1 MEDKNL
7 SSRVEALTAVFIGE
21 ESLVIQCANI
31 WRERNHE
38 ILAVVSATP
47 QIIEWAQQE
56 SLRVVAPGKALVES
70 LKGVESDYL
79 FSVANLS
86 ILPDELIAKARRGAI
101 NFHDG
106 PLPDYAGMYTPVWAL
121 LNGKQEYGVSFHE
134 ISGGVDE
141 GDVMAQ
147 RRFEIQDGET
157 SFTLNAKNFEAGIG
171 AFAEL
176 VEQLE
181 SGQPQRLPQD
191 LTKREYFGRYDRPP
205 SFCAI
210 DLEGPGEQAA
220 RLVRALDFGP
230 YANPVGSAKLMHQG
244 RAIVLGGAELS
255 DTEASSPAGTLLSIE
270 GDSLTFQASDGPI
283 SFRGLRTL
291 GGTELSG
298 TEAAVHLGLRRG
310 DLCVG
315 PAAEQRAK
323 WTELGEPTARAEAR
337 WVKQLSTLDA
347 VEFPFGSAHGDDLDH
362 SPRARLTVAAP
373 RGPDDG
379 SAPDQL
385 LSAVALFLARLSRQE
400 SFDVALLDPAIA
412 ERAAEAPSLFHVEV
426 PWRIPALSTDVSAR
440 DASTKLRSALE
451 RYRRRGPF
459 LNEVTQRHRLLNSAP
474 ALEDGTLLPI
484 LLGRVDDVASF
495 VAPRGVWLAF
505 VTDASAQSVTI
516 EFDQRSVSLEDADHV
531 AALLERWLGRV
542 SETPD
547 APFREIPLLSDPEH
561 RRVIGDWNATD
572 RDYPSGQTIVQLFE
586 AQVQRTPNAEA
597 IVCEGQSYTYREL
610 NARANQLAAYLR
622 GLGVGPDVMVGVY
635 VERSLDMIVSVY
647 GVMKAGGAYV
657 PLDPSYPRDRIA
669 FMIEDSEVPV
679 VLTQGALA
687 HRVAGGAAKC
697 VSVDTDWG
705 EISTQSEDNLSG
717 GAEPHHLAY
726 VIYTSGSTGKP
737 KGVMVEHRNVVNFFA
752 GMDDEIAH
760 DPPGVWLAVTSLSF
774 DISVL
779 ELHWTLCRGFKVV
792 LHVDRDKGATRS
804 QRKGGANSGKQ
815 IGFGMFFW
823 GNDEAHGSG
832 KYELMIESAKY
843 ADENGFSFVSTPE
856 RHFHAFG
863 GPFPNPSV
871 TGAALA
877 MVTKNVEIRSGSCVL
892 PLHHPVRVAEE
903 WAVVDNLSDGRTGLA
918 VAAGWQPND
927 FVIRPAGFKNAKARM
942 FEDIDILRRLWRGES
957 VEFENPLGDGVMT
970 STLPRPVQPELPI
983 WVTTAGN
990 VETYEMAGRVGA
1002 NVLTHLLGQTVAEV
1016 AEKVRAY
1023 RNARAEAGLDPAAGK
1038 VTLMLHTLVGD
1049 DEDEVRNLVRQPMK
1063 DYLKSSVGLV
1073 KGFAWSFPAF
1083 RRPEGVSQTDDVT
1096 LDHLTEEEMDA
1107 LIEHAFE
1114 RYYENSGL
1122 FGTPERCVEMV
1133 DQVRE
1138 AGIDEIACLID
1149 YGVPAADVQ
1158 PRLPLIAHVMQEANA
1173 AAEAAPEGDHGLAA
1187 LVSRHAVT
1195 HFQCTPSMAR
1205 MMTMHDDM
1213 RAALGNVEHIMV
1225 GGEAFPVSLA
1235 HALDGVAT
1243 GKVTNMYGPT
1253 ETTIWSSTQRV
1264 SGKPD
1269 SIYVGKPIANTQ
1281 FYIVDD
1287 NLQPTP
1293 LGVPGELLIGGDGV
1307 TRGYYN
1313 RQELT
1318 DERFVALEFTEAD
1331 RRRAYRTGDLAR
1343 YLEDGTVDLLG
1354 RMDFQVKIR
1363 GHRIE
1368 LGEIETALGQQPG
1381 VRECVVVAQADSGGD
1396 LRLIGY
1402 VVPAGEGPDDA
1413 TLREALRA
1421 RLPAFMVPS
1430 VFARLPSFP
1439 LTPNGKIDRKALKPP
1454 TTRVQAG
1461 DKSAEGPTGA
1471 LESSIA
1477 EVWERVLQVSGIGRD
1492 QNFFDIGGHS
1502 LLAVQVHRTL
1512 RETLEQPVSLTDLY
1526 RFPTIASLARFLG
1539 GDGPARTIGE
1549 ATDRGSRR
1557 REAMSRRRKVRRN

>member
-1 MEDKNL
+1 MEDENL
-7 SSRVEALTAVFIGE
+7 KSRAEAMTAVFIGE

-47 QIIEWAQQE
+47 QIVEWAQQE
-56 SLRVVAPGKALVES
+56 AILVVAPGKALVES
-70 LKGVESDYL
+70 LEGVEPDYL
-79 FSVANLS
+79 FSIANLS
-86 ILPDELIAKARRGAI
+86 ILPDALIAKARRGAI

-147 RRFEIQDGET
+147 RRFEIQEGET
-157 SFTLNAKNFEAGIG
+157 SFTLNAKNFEAGID

-181 SGQPQRLPQD
+181 SGNPQRLPQD
-191 LTKREYFGRYDRPP
+191 LSKREYFGRYDRPP
-205 SFCAI
+205 SLCAV
-210 DLEGPGEQAA
+210 DLDAPAEQAA
-220 RLVRALDFGP
+220 HLVRALDFGP
-230 YANPVGSAKLMHQG
+230 YTNPVGAAKLMHQG

-255 DTEASSPAGTLLSIE
+255 DAAASSPTGTLLSVD
-270 GDSLTFQASDGPI
+270 GGTLTFQASDGAI
-283 SFRGLRTL
+283 AFRALRTL

-298 TEAAVHLGLRRG
+298 AEAAMHLGLRQG

-315 PAAEQRAK
+315 PNAEQRAK
-323 WTELGEPTARAEAR
+323 WTELGESTARAEAR
-337 WVKQLSTLDA
+337 WVKQLSSLDA
-347 VEFPFGSAHGDDLDH
+347 VEFPFGSAHDDDLDH
-362 SPRARLTVAAP
+362 SPRARLTIPAP
-373 RGPDDG
+373 KGPDDG
-379 SAPDQL
+379 SAPDRL
-385 LSAVALFLARLSRQE
+385 LSSVALFLARLSRQQ
-400 SFDVALLDPAIA
+400 SFDLALLDPVVAG
-412 ERAAEAPSLFHVEV
+412 RASAAPTLFHAQV
-426 PWRIPALSTDVSAR
+426 PWRVPSFAADVTVG
-440 DASTKLRSALE
+440 DASATLCSALE
-451 RYRRRGPF
+451 QYRKRGPF
-459 LNEVTQRHRLLNSAP
+459 LNEVTQRHRLLKSAP
-474 ALEDGTLLPI
+474 ALGDGTLLPV
-484 LLGRVDDVASF
+484 LLGQVEDVAAF
-495 VAPRGVWLAF
+495 EAPRGVWLAF
-505 VTDASAQSVTI
+505 VTDALAQSVTI
-516 EFDQRSVSLEDADHV
+516 EFDERSVSLEGADHV
-531 AALLERWLGRV
+531 AALLERWLQRAA
-542 SETPD
+542 EAWD
-547 APFREIPLLSDPEH
+547 APFREIPLLSDAEH
-561 RRVIGDWNATD
+561 SRVIRDWNATD
-572 RDYPSGQTIVQLFE
+572 RDYPSDQTIVQLFE
-586 AQVQRTPNAEA
+586 AQVQRTPDVEA
-597 IVCEGQSYTYREL
+597 VVCEGQSYTYREL
-610 NARANQLAAYLR
+610 NARANQLAAHLR
-622 GLGVGPDVMVGVY
+622 GMGVGPDVMVGVY

-657 PLDPSYPRDRIA
+657 PLDPSYPRDRIG
-669 FMIEDSEVPV
+669 FMIEDSQVPV

-687 HRVAGGAAKC
+687 HRVSGGTAKC
-697 VSVDTDWG
+697 VSVDTEWG
-705 EISTQSEDNLSG
+705 TISAHSIDNVDG
-717 GAEPHHLAY
+717 GAQPHHLAY

-752 GMDDEIAH
+752 GMDDDIAH

-792 LHVDRDKGATRS
+792 LHVDREKGAAAES
-804 QRKGGANSGKQ
+804 AGGANAGKQ

-832 KYELMIESAKY
+832 KYELMIESAKF
-843 ADENGFSFVSTPE
+843 ADDNGFAFVSTPE

-927 FVIRPAGFKNAKARM
+927 FVIRPTGFKNAKARM

-957 VEFENPLGDGVMT
+957 VEFQNPLGDGVLT

-990 VETYEMAGRVGA
+990 VETYEMAGRADA

-1016 AEKVRAY
+1016 AEKVQAY

-1038 VTLMLHTLVGD
+1038 VTLMLHTLVGE
-1049 DEDEVRNLVRQPMK
+1049 DEEEVRNLVRQPMK

-1083 RRPEGVSQTDDVT
+1083 RRPEGVSHTDDVS
-1096 LDHLTEEEMDA
+1096 LDHLTEEELDA

-1122 FGTPERCVEMV
+1122 FGTPERCIDMV
-1133 DQVRE
+1133 NQVRG
-1138 AGIDEIACLID
+1138 AGIDEVACLID

-1158 PRLPLIAHVMQEANA
+1158 PRLPLIAQVMREANA
-1173 AAEAAPEGDHGLAA
+1173 FAAETPQGDHGLAA
-1187 LVSRHAVT
+1187 LVSRHQVT
-1195 HFQCTPSMAR
+1195 HFQCTPSMAK
-1205 MMTMHDDM
+1205 MMTLHDDM
-1213 RAALGNVEHIMV
+1213 RGALGKIDHIMI

-1253 ETTIWSSTQRV
+1253 ETTIWSSTQRIA
-1264 SGKPD
+1264 GKPD
-1269 SIYVGKPIANTQ
+1269 SIHVGQPIANTQ

-1293 LGVPGELLIGGDGV
+1293 LSVPGELLIGGDGV
-1307 TRGYYN
+1307 TRGYFN

-1318 DERFVALEFTEAD
+1318 DERFVSLGFAEAD

-1343 YLEDGTVDLLG
+1343 YLDDGTVDLLG

-1381 VRECVVVAQADSGGD
+1381 VRECVVAAQADSGGD
-1396 LRLIGY
+1396 LRLVGY
-1402 VVPAGEGPDDA
+1402 LVPAGEGPDEA

-1421 RLPAFMVPS
+1421 RLPEFMVPS
-1430 VFARLPSFP
+1430 AFAQLRSFP

-1461 DKSAEGPTGA
+1461 DKSAEGPSGA

-1477 EVWERVLQVSGIGRD
+1477 EVWERVLQVSGVGRD

-1539 GDGPARTIGE
+1539 GDGPARTIGQ
-1549 ATDRGSRR
+1549 AKDRGARR
-1557 REAMSRRRKVRRN
+1557 REAMSRRRKVRGN